1 MNNIEGKRLWCRA
14 TEEKIIK
21 AWIEQR
27 NAKLSVRDRVLNQSI
42 GFTNHKVVMMY
53 RLWNTNLVERFDDD
67 IYIHISGNMEE
78 RERYYNFNG
87 FWQPKEYIISNTTK
101 SRLNAFLDYYGFNT
115 LEVHS
120 SMKDWSVKYNGEL
133 LEVDKWYKLDF
144 TSKKLVKVEKTI
156 D

>member
-1 MNNIEGKRLWCRA
+1 MTNVEGKKLWCRA

-27 NAKLSVRDRVLNQSI
+27 NAKLSIRDRILNQSI
-42 GFTNHKVVMMY
+42 GFTKYNVVMMY
-53 RLWNTNLVERFDDD
+53 RLWNTNLVERFDND
-67 IYIHISGNMEE
+67 IYIHISGNMDEQD
-78 RERYYNFNG
+78 RYYNNSY
-87 FWQPKEYIISNTTK
+87 PRREYIISNTTK
-101 SRLNAFLDYYGFNT
+101 SRLNVFLDYYGFNA

-144 TSKKLVKVEKTI
+144 ASKKLVKYEKTT